1 MKSPQLV
8 KELQNRL
15 GEEQF
20 NWVFDKETD
29 KLRLEHKNL
38 GRGMDISLPE
48 ILAKYTQKKEA
59 AIDEVVY
66 TIEQTFLAMERW
78 ASS

>member
-8 KELQNRL
+8 KELKNRL

-29 KLRLEHKNL
+29 KLRLEHKTL

-59 AIDEVVY
+59 AIDEVV
-66 TIEQTFLAMERW
+66 
-78 ASS
+78 